1 MGQPWLTSIVE
12 EERCL
17 HTRLVAIVD
26 EMSRISLLPAEEKT
40 QLYAKLQ
47 QIAYQNKLLFF
58 SQTWQQQIIN
68 EYKTNMDTAIDNLH
82 QQLEEKFKFM
92 RSEL

>member
-1 MGQPWLTSIVE
+1 M
-12 EERCL
+12 
-17 HTRLVAIVD
+17 
-26 EMSRISLLPAEEKT
+26 PAEEKT

-58 SQTWQQQIIN
+58 SQKWQEQIIN

-82 QQLEEKFKFM
+82 QQLKEKFKFM
-92 RSEL
+92 LSEL